1 MTPTELRK
9 DLYHILDKV
18 IETGEGV
25 EIERAGGTVVLLPQ
39 RKESKL
45 SRLVKRQTVVGD
57 ADSLPD
63 ISWEQAWQ
71 PGSI

>member
-9 DLYHILDKV
+9 DLYHILDDML
-18 IETGEGV
+18 ETGEGV
-25 EIERAGGTVVLLPQ
+25 EIERAGGTVVLVPQ
-39 RKESKL
+39 RKASKL
-45 SRLVKRQTVVGD
+45 SRLIKRQTVVGD
-57 ADSLPD
+57 SGMLPE